1 MYNGP
6 EVVRSWRIGYSR
18 VFPTLVATSK
28 ASLSRL
34 LPTTSRYE
42 DDGAQRIIDAAAE
55 AVAKLKSL
63 PAGEK
68 ERFAARTIEVTAKL
82 GERADQLITR
92 QKAIPIELPD
102 PLP

>member
-1 MYNGP
+1 M
-6 EVVRSWRIGYSR
+6 RSWRIGYSR
-18 VFPTLVATSK
+18 VFYTKAPFSTLVTTSK

-42 DDGAQRIIDAAAE
+42 DNGAQRIINATVE
-55 AVAKLKSL
+55 VVAKLRSL
-63 PAGEK
+63 LAGEK
-68 ERFAARTIEVTAKL
+68 ERFASGIIEVTAKL

-92 QKAIPIELPD
+92 QKAIPIELLD